1 VRSVVRSDPWTVVC
15 AVADPELPELTLHDL
30 GIVRDVTV
38 DGGTTIVTITPTYT
52 GCPATQLMASEIEQA
67 LHGAGWPAV
76 EVRIVLSPP
85 WTTEW
90 ITADGRAKLQRAG
103 IGQPA
108 SLRDGWEQAVAA
120 PVACPRCGSR
130 RTRRLGAFGSSACRE
145 PYVCGACREA
155 FERIKPI

>member
-1 VRSVVRSDPWTVVC
+1 MKSVVRSDPLTVVC

-38 DGGTTIVTITPTYT
+38 DGGVAIVTITPTYT
-52 GCPATQLMASEIEQA
+52 GCPATQVMASEIEQA
-67 LHGAGWPAV
+67 LHGAGWSAV

-108 SLRDGWEQAVAA
+108 SLQDGWEQAVAA